1 MQKNEVV
8 KQNSKNRK
16 DILFATHHNIF
27 ISTIYPKQLVPAPS
41 WPAIG
46 KIPLNDSPEDLA
58 NTLDFQKADFF
69 CSL

>member
-1 MQKNEVV
+1 MQKNDVV

-16 DILFATHHNIF
+16 DILFATHHSIF
-27 ISTIYPKQLVPAPS
+27 ISTIYPKKLVPAPS

-46 KIPLNDSPEDLA
+46 KIQLNGSPKDLA
-58 NTLDFQKADFF
+58 NTLDFQKVDFF